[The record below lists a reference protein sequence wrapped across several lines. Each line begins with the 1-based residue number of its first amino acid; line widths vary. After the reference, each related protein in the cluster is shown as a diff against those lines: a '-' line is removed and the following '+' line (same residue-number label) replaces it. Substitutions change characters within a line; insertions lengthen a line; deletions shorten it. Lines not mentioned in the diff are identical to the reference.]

1 MALMAICGCIV
12 WFVERNMERQT
23 TTARN
28 ACSVSE
34 YAPFRDLSGLRLC
47 RRYRT
52 PKPIVCDRLISPR
65 RGALGVLSDRTL
77 LSWIG
82 RVASPQAA
90 PTHTDF
96 GRSSPAEGNGVEA
109 RSMSCSAVC

>member
-1 MALMAICGCIV
+1 
-12 WFVERNMERQT
+12 MERQI

-47 RRYRT
+47 RRYPT
-52 PKPIVCDRLISPR
+52 PKPIICDRLISPR
-65 RGALGVLSDRTL
+65 RGALGVLSGRTL
-77 LSWIG
+77 LSGIG